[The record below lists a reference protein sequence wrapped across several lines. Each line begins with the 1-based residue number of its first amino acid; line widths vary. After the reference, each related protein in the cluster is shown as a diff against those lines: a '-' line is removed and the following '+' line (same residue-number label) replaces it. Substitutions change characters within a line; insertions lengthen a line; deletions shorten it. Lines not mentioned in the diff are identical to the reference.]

1 MATPLRLLLIED
13 SDDDAVLVIRELTRA
28 GYEVSAERVDSED
41 ALRAALNRTH
51 WDLVIADHTM
61 PGFSGVAALAV
72 LRDHDAE
79 MPFIFVSGTIG
90 EDAAVAAMQ
99 IGAHDYIMKGS
110 LKRLVPA
117 VARELREAANRQSRK
132 RAEIH
137 LAHLASHDALTDLPN
152 RVLLFDRLQQAL
164 LEAQRAGEPLAL
176 MVLDLDS
183 FKPINDSLGHQAG
196 DRVLKRVASQLRVLV
211 RDIDTVARLGGDEF
225 AILLPRTDATGAIQ
239 VARTVLAHL
248 RQPQVVEGRELI
260 VDGRFGIAQ
269 FPDHGATAELLLQ
282 KADIAMYVAKTANL
296 GLAVYAQD
304 RDRGAHGRLALVT
317 ELRAGIERREF
328 HCAYQPIF
336 NLRTNEVMIAE
347 ALARWNHPDRG
358 FLPPSEFV
366 DIAEQTGLIE
376 SLTFLILDRALAEWV
391 ESEPRL
397 AIPVAVNLSARH
409 LRDPELPDRVLEILE
424 RKNIAPQ
431 MLVLEITENCIMA
444 DPARST
450 LVLSRL
456 HEMGVKLAIDDF
468 GTGYSSLGYLQR
480 LPLDEL
486 KIDRSFV
493 SRLSAGSEAIVR
505 SIIELAHNLGLTVVA
520 EGVESAAVRDC
531 LLALG
536 CDAAQGIF
544 LAEPGS
550 ADDIRQMARH
560 PVAEKAGNLKGK
572 GTREK
577 GQGKRDKA
585 KGD

>member
-13 SDDDAVLVIRELTRA
+13 SDDDAALVIRELTRA
-28 GYEVSAERVDSED
+28 GYEVTAKRVDTEE
-41 ALRAALNRTH
+41 ALRGALEHAH
-51 WDLVIADHTM
+51 WDLVIADYTM
-61 PGFSGVAALAV
+61 PTFSGTAALAL
-72 LRDHDAE
+72 LRERDAD

-90 EDAAVAAMQ
+90 EDAAISAMQ

-137 LAHLASHDALTDLPN
+137 LAHMASHDALTDLPN

-164 LEAQRAGEPLAL
+164 LEAQRVGEPLAL

-196 DRVLKRVASQLRVLV
+196 DRVLKRVASQLRALV

-225 AILLPRTDATGAIQ
+225 AILLPRTDAGGAIQ

-260 VDGRFGIAQ
+260 VAGRFGIAQ

-282 KADIAMYVAKTANL
+282 KADIAMYVAKTGNL
-296 GLAVYAQD
+296 GFAVYAQD
-304 RDRGAHGRLALVT
+304 RDRGAHGRLGLVT

-328 HCAYQPIF
+328 HCVYQPIF
-336 NLRTNEVMIAE
+336 NLRTNEVMAAE
-347 ALARWNHPDRG
+347 ALARWKHPDRG

-366 DIAEQTGLIE
+366 EIAEQTGLIE

-391 ESEPRL
+391 ETEPRL

-409 LRDPELPDRVLEILE
+409 LRDPELPERVLEILE
-424 RKNIAPQ
+424 RKNIAPR

-444 DPARST
+444 DPAGST

-456 HEMGVKLAIDDF
+456 HDMGVKLAIDDF

-493 SRLSAGSEAIVR
+493 NRLSAGSDAIVR

-544 LAEPGS
+544 LSRPGS
-550 ADDIRQMARH
+550 ADDIRQMA
-560 PVAEKAGNLKGK
+560 
-572 GTREK
+572 TR
-577 GQGKRDKA
+577 RD
-585 KGD
+585 